1 MDKSLTRSRNNDG
14 ESSANLQIHPDI
26 FPRPRGV
33 LCCERYGGSERKL
46 FAASENSDRPKSYLK
61 MMQVLF

>member
-1 MDKSLTRSRNNDG
+1 MDKSLMRSRNNDG

-26 FPRPRGV
+26 FPRP
-33 LCCERYGGSERKL
+33 KTN

-61 MMQVLF
+61 MMQVFWGFY